1 MQGSAA
7 GMGWLLG
14 GTPEFLL
21 DTRRGLYS
29 YQALQSRLEENTF
42 ATAGLVDYSGP
53 VLRLANLS
61 QEDFYV
67 LLTRLRNVYAGG
79 DPDKYLLPDEALSAF
94 MVHCSERVGDAYFR
108 TPRNTIKEFINFLSV
123 LEQNP
128 QADWKSLLGAVEI
141 KPEVNMDLAP
151 FPEAEDGV
159 TLSAVVAG
167 AAGVGEHPR
176 GTMTS
181 APSNSEAVGEAS
193 SAFSRLHPGIQR
205 WIWEQKWGEL
215 RPTQAQAVTPIL
227 GGRTDVIV
235 SAATA
240 SGKTEAAF
248 LPMLSALAAEPTTS
262 PGIGILYIS
271 PLKALI
277 NDQFDRLS
285 SLAGSADLAVHRW
298 HGDVPGNQKTAIL
311 AKPTGLLL
319 ITPESLEALFVLRG
333 TQISTL
339 FGALRYVV
347 VDELHSFIGTE
358 RGAQLQ
364 SLLHRCEL
372 AIRRRVPRVALSAT
386 LGDMSSAAEFI
397 RPGGGDG
404 VLQIIDDDAGQALR
418 LQVRGYMTTDPS
430 VAGST
435 DDAADSDERAQ
446 AAIAQDLFDTL
457 RGSDNLIFANE
468 RRNVE
473 IYADLLANK
482 CGDLRVPNE
491 FFAHHGSLSK
501 ELREF
506 VEARLKD
513 HSQPANAV
521 CTSTLEMG
529 IDIGDVRSIA
539 QIGPPPAVSSMR
551 QRLGRSGRRGDAA
564 VLRVYIAEEEVTPAT
579 PPPDALRPQ
588 LVQTIAMVNLLLEHW
603 YEPSISSDLHLSTL
617 IQQLL
622 SSSPSTAVSRR
633 PKRSRRCAQQDPSP
647 LSDSKQFAELLHNLG
662 LDDILGAGHRWNTPS
677 RATAGERI
685 VNHYSFYAAF
695 KSVEEW
701 RLMHDGHALGTMPV
715 NFSLAPGRFL
725 IFAGRRWR
733 VTGVDAQHKVID
745 LVPAPGG
752 KPPLFKGSPVP
763 VHDYVR
769 AEMLKVYQHADIP
782 AYLDAEAAN
791 LLTEGRANFARLRL
805 KERRLVQ
812 DGSDSYLF
820 LWAGDRVVN
829 TIIAI
834 LAATEL
840 RATPD
845 GLAISVAK
853 VTPVELAAQ
862 IMAIL
867 VGGQPDAVELA
878 ETVQNKAIEKYDDL
892 VPEPLLSVAYA
903 ARNMD
908 VPGAWQSL
916 QEVVD
921 SSTGQRE

>member
-1 MQGSAA
+1 
-7 GMGWLLG
+7 
-14 GTPEFLL
+14 
-21 DTRRGLYS
+21 
-29 YQALQSRLEENTF
+29 
-42 ATAGLVDYSGP
+42 
-53 VLRLANLS
+53 
-61 QEDFYV
+61 
-67 LLTRLRNVYAGG
+67 
-79 DPDKYLLPDEALSAF
+79 
-94 MVHCSERVGDAYFR
+94 
-108 TPRNTIKEFINFLSV
+108 
-123 LEQNP
+123 
-128 QADWKSLLGAVEI
+128 
-141 KPEVNMDLAP
+141 
-151 FPEAEDGV
+151 
-159 TLSAVVAG
+159 
-167 AAGVGEHPR
+167 
-176 GTMTS
+176 MTS
-181 APSNSEAVGEAS
+181 APSNSEAAGGAS

-248 LPMLSALAAEPTTS
+248 LPMLSALAAEPATS

-277 NDQFDRLS
+277 NDQYDRLS

-298 HGDVPGNQKTAIL
+298 HGDVPGNEKSAIL

-339 FGALRYVV
+339 LGALRYVV

-386 LGDMSSAAEFI
+386 LGDMSSAAEFL

-513 HSQPANAV
+513 YSQPANAV

-564 VLRVYIAEEEVTPAT
+564 VLRVYIAEEEVTPTT

-622 SSSPSTAVSRR
+622 SLIAQHGGVQAAEAFSAL
-633 PKRSRRCAQQDPSP
+633 CAAGPFS
-647 LSDSKQFAELLHNLG
+647 LVDSKQFAELLHSLG
-662 LDDILGAGHRWNTPS
+662 STDILVQANDGTLLLGS
-677 RATAGERI
+677 AGERI
-685 VNHYSFYAAF
+685 VNHYTFYAAF

-725 IFAGRRWR
+725 IFAGRRWL
-733 VTGVDAQHKVID
+733 VTAVDAQHKVVD

-769 AEMLKVYQHADIP
+769 AEMLRVYQRADIP
-782 AYLDAEAAN
+782 AYLDAEATK

-805 KERRLVQ
+805 NERRLVQ

-829 TIIAI
+829 TVIAI

-840 RATPD
+840 RASPD

-867 VGGQPDAVELA
+867 VGGRPDAVELA

-908 VPGAWQSL
+908 VPRAWQSL

-921 SSTGQRE
+921 SSTRHRE

>member
-1 MQGSAA
+1 
-7 GMGWLLG
+7 
-14 GTPEFLL
+14 
-21 DTRRGLYS
+21 
-29 YQALQSRLEENTF
+29 
-42 ATAGLVDYSGP
+42 
-53 VLRLANLS
+53 
-61 QEDFYV
+61 
-67 LLTRLRNVYAGG
+67 
-79 DPDKYLLPDEALSAF
+79 
-94 MVHCSERVGDAYFR
+94 
-108 TPRNTIKEFINFLSV
+108 
-123 LEQNP
+123 
-128 QADWKSLLGAVEI
+128 
-141 KPEVNMDLAP
+141 
-151 FPEAEDGV
+151 
-159 TLSAVVAG
+159 
-167 AAGVGEHPR
+167 
-176 GTMTS
+176 MTS
-181 APSNSEAVGEAS
+181 APSGSEGAGEAS

-205 WIWEQKWGEL
+205 WIWEEKWGEL
-215 RPTQAQAVTPIL
+215 RPTQAQAVAPIL

-248 LPMLSALAAEPTTS
+248 LPMLSALAAEPATS
-262 PGIGILYIS
+262 PGIEILYVS

-285 SLAGSADLAVHRW
+285 SLAGSADVAVHRW
-298 HGDVPGNQKTAIL
+298 HGDVPGNQKSAIL

-333 TQISTL
+333 SQISTL

-364 SLLHRCEL
+364 SLLHRSEL

-386 LGDMSSAAEFI
+386 LGDMSSAAEFL
-397 RPGGGDG
+397 RPGGGDT
-404 VLQIIDDDAGQALR
+404 VLQIIEDDDGQALK
-418 LQVRGYMTTDPS
+418 LQVRGYVTTDPS
-430 VAGST
+430 LPGVT
-435 DDAADSDERAQ
+435 DDAAESDERAQ

-473 IYADLLANK
+473 VYADLLANK
-482 CGDLRVPNE
+482 CGALRVPNE

-529 IDIGDVRSIA
+529 IDVGDVRSIA

-603 YEPSISSDLHLSTL
+603 YEPSVSSDLHLSTL

-622 SSSPSTAVSRR
+622 SLIAQHGGVQAAEAFSAL
-633 PKRSRRCAQQDPSP
+633 CAAGPFS
-647 LSDSKQFAELLHNLG
+647 LVGSKQFAELLHNLG
-662 LDDILGAGHRWNTPS
+662 STDILVQAKDGTLLLGP
-677 RATAGERI
+677 AGERI

-733 VTGVDAQHKVID
+733 VTGVDAQHKVVD

-769 AEMLKVYQHADIP
+769 AEMLKVYQRADIP
-782 AYLDAEAAN
+782 AYLDAEAAK

-805 KERRLVQ
+805 NERRLVQ

-829 TIIAI
+829 TVIAI

-867 VGGQPDAVELA
+867 VGDQPDPVELA
-878 ETVQNKAIEKYDDL
+878 ETVENKAVGKYDDL
-892 VPEPLLSVAYA
+892 IPEPLLSVAYA
-903 ARNMD
+903 ARSLD
-908 VPGAWQSL
+908 VPGAWRSL